1 MTFATIRTR
10 VLTRVI
16 DTPTAVQTEVPTL
29 VNEAMR
35 TLQSRHNFKVMEKIG
50 SYITAEGVRVLAALP
65 SDFKEFRGEP
75 WNESFLGTIW
85 PMTVAANLEGTI
97 IGRGGFDPL
106 DTGRPRVL
114 VDSEAPA
121 DDATRNWEIYPLS
134 DGNSDYVGGEY
145 RIKVPYWRYLPAL
158 VADAATNWFTTN
170 AEEYLVFKATAEAFA
185 LDWDF
190 QSMAVWETKA
200 DVKFKEV
207 VRADKLYRMSAV
219 RDFVPFQSGNDPRLR
234 L

>member
-1 MTFATIRTR
+1 MTFATIKAR
-10 VLTRVI
+10 VLLRVI
-16 DTPTAVQTEVPTL
+16 DAPTAVQTEVPTL
-29 VNEAMR
+29 INEAMR
-35 TLQSRHNFKVMEKIG
+35 TLQSRHNFKVMEKIA
-50 SYITAEGVRVLAALP
+50 SFTTVEGIRTLGAMP

-75 WNESFLGTIW
+75 WSEAFLGAIW
-85 PMTVAANLEGTI
+85 PMTVAANVEGTI
-97 IGRGGFDPL
+97 IGFTGFDPL

-114 VDSEAPA
+114 VDSEAPG
-121 DDATRNWEIYPLS
+121 DDGSRNWEIYPLA
-134 DGNSDYVGGEY
+134 DGNSDYVNGEY